1 MGQFL
6 PHSEHLLFIG
16 SSFVDCA
23 SWFRAFRK
31 PKPVLI
37 VPGAHYVGKHR
48 TGTISNEID
57 SHMLRLY
64 FDSLEHYLGPYSHHV
79 KRWSEVIWDAL
90 KLTISL
96 SRLLACPNNPVR
108 STTFKSSIAKPPC
121 YRADVQGLSSAVQ
134 YSPESIKLLR
144 LMAG

>member
-31 PKPVLI
+31 PVLI

-57 SHMLRLY
+57 SHMLRLC

-79 KRWSEVIWDAL
+79 GRRSEAIWDTL
-90 KLTISL
+90 KLTISWP
-96 SRLLACPNNPVR
+96 RLLPCLNNPLR
-108 STTFKSSIAKPPC
+108 STTFEFSIVKSPC
-121 YRADVQGLSSAVQ
+121 YWANTLGLFCTVL
-134 YSPESIKLLR
+134 YSPESNKLLK
-144 LMAG
+144 LMAR